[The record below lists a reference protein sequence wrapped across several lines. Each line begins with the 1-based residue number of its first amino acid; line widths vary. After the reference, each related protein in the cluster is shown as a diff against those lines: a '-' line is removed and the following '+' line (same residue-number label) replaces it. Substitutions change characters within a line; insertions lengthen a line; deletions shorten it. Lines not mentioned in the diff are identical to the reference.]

1 MRARVVR
8 TRLEP
13 GWMIKGK
20 FLVEN
25 AELQRREIVFFQR
38 ENIHPLYTRLNPN
51 RVNGISKEREERR
64 KRKKKYRLDSIHRL
78 GTSFEPGL

>member
-13 GWMIKGK
+13 EWMIKGK

-38 ENIHPLYTRLNPN
+38 EIFTHF
-51 RVNGISKEREERR
+51 I
-64 KRKKKYRLDSIHRL
+64 LD
-78 GTSFEPGL
+78 

>member
-1 MRARVVR
+1 M
-8 TRLEP
+8 
-13 GWMIKGK
+13 
-20 FLVEN
+20 EN

-64 KRKKKYRLDSIHRL
+64 KRKKKISTRFDTQGL